1 MQLMKDM
8 VSSEVKAAYADPA
21 PGRVNLLENFHFFT
35 EDESRSKGADGNNN
49 SAHAVHL
56 MHACCQL
63 AQLGM
68 HGEELTVGLIRH

>member
-21 PGRVNLLENFHFFT
+21 PGRVNLLENFRFYI
-35 EDESRSKGADGNNN
+35 EDESRNKDAGGITN

-68 HGEELTVGLIRH
+68 HEEELTVGLIRH